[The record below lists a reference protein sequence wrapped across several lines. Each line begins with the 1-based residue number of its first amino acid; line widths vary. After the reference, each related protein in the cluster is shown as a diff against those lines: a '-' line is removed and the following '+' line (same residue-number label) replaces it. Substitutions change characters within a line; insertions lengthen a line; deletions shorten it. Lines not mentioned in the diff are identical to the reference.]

1 MGRFGLVQLFC
12 ALLFCALLV
21 CALIFLA
28 LIFWALIFWA
38 PAGGAVLC
46 CVQVSER
53 MTCWKVADA
62 RPRRAPY
69 RTSVDSPGITKSTLW
84 KTPDLQGSA
93 GSESCATVNGN
104 GRAQRF
110 REYRHGTD
118 AQRAVL
124 RPLGARPG

>member
-1 MGRFGLVQLFC
+1 MRRFGVVQL
-12 ALLFCALLV
+12 L
-21 CALIFLA
+21 CALIFCALIPCA
-28 LIFWALIFWA
+28 LIFCALIFCA
-38 PAGGAVLC
+38 PAAGALLC
-46 CVQVSER
+46 CVQISER

-62 RPRRAPY
+62 RPKRAPY
-69 RTSVDSPGITKSTLW
+69 PNSVDSPGIPEWTLW